1 MSSDEFWMMIDD
13 ALDRGQPIE
22 ELIPRDLSGL
32 SEMEY
37 IQVLGVMITYGND
50 KKRVADCR
58 RKLIE
63 YESRRKGIL

>member
-13 ALDRGQPIE
+13 ALDHGRPIE
-22 ELIPRDLSGL
+22 DLIPRDLSGL

-37 IQVLGVMITYGND
+37 IQILGVMITYGND

>member
-1 MSSDEFWMMIDD
+1 MSDDFWMKIDE
-13 ALDRGQPIE
+13 ALDTGMPVDD
-22 ELIPRDLSGL
+22 LIPLDLTGL

-37 IQVLGVMITYGND
+37 VQVLGVMITYGQD

>member
-1 MSSDEFWMMIDD
+1 MSDDFWMKIDE
-13 ALDRGQPIE
+13 ALDAGTPVDD
-22 ELIPRDLSGL
+22 LIPLDLTGL

-37 IQVLGVMITYGND
+37 VQVLGVMITYGED

-63 YESRRKGIL
+63 DESRRKGIL

>member
-1 MSSDEFWMMIDD
+1 MSDDFWMKIDE
-13 ALDRGQPIE
+13 ALDTGTPVDD
-22 ELIPRDLSGL
+22 LIPLDLTGL

-37 IQVLGVMITYGND
+37 VQVLGVMITYGQD